1 MRNDE
6 EIAISIVRHWA
17 NGAGSVKGLGR
28 GDNADFEIKY
38 FEGAVG
44 LGEIKS
50 DVHESQRAQWEAL
63 LKRKGSQIF
72 ELPAG
77 MGAWSFRIDSEAH
90 IGHLESVLGEVISS
104 LASLGHNSW
113 SREWS
118 YPRTEFDSAWA
129 TLGIIDFHKAS
140 GISGDYAYVQP
151 NGIGGMVPTDANMA
165 IPWIE
170 SLLEEEDWQKSW
182 ARLKDSNADERHIFL
197 WIDSNSPSDLR
208 LRVTFH
214 ADEPPT
220 VFPNLPSGI
229 THLWVGV
236 AISFQS
242 HASAWLYRAGF
253 GWEPFTAPYD
263 LPDSD

>member
-17 NGAGSVKGLGR
+17 KDAGSVKGLGL
-28 GDNADFEIKY
+28 GDNADFEIRY

-77 MGAWSFRIDSEAH
+77 LGAWFFRIEPEAH
-90 IGHLESVLGEVISS
+90 IGKLESVLGEVISALVS
-104 LASLGHNSW
+104 IGHDSW
-113 SREWS
+113 SRELG
-118 YPRTEFDSAWA
+118 YPRTESDSAWV
-129 TLGIIDFHKAS
+129 TLGIIDFRKAP

-151 NGIGGMVPTDANMA
+151 DGIGGMVPTDSNMA

-182 ARLKDSNADERHIFL
+182 ARLKDSDANERHIFL

-214 ADEPPT
+214 PDEPPT
-220 VFPNLPSGI
+220 VFSNLPSVI

-242 HASAWLYRAGF
+242 HASAWLFRPIL
-253 GWEPFTAPYD
+253 GWQSINAPWTY
-263 LPDSD
+263 L